1 MIRCE
6 IPDWTLTMLT
16 AEDLQYCVVLL
27 QGPPWVHGISTAD
40 NLAQADC
47 RSWKGSPQGAEL
59 DPDGA
64 RVRTR
69 VGLISGYLWTR
80 NADRLVEQGARCVRC
95 ATILGTPRSF

>member
-16 AEDLQYCVVLL
+16 AEDLQYYVLL
-27 QGPPWVHGISTAD
+27 QGPPWVHGVSTAD

-64 RVRTR
+64 RVRSR
-69 VGLISGYLWTR
+69 VGLESGLLWAV
-80 NADRLVEQGARCVRC
+80 NADRLEEQGPRCVRC
-95 ATILGTPRSF
+95 ATVLGRTRSF